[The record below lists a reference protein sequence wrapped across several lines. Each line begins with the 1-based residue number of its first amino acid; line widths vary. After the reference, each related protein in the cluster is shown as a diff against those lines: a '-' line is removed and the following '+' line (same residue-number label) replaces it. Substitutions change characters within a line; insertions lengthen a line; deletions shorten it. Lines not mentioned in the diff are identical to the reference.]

1 MTDPEIREPRGGLI
15 KHSAHM
21 ALSRRRMLQLA
32 AITGASAF
40 LAACGTAGT
49 RSPGASPSAGAPS
62 VTRGASSVGPS
73 GTSSPSATSSQS
85 GTTSLE
91 PSGSTVPS
99 SEPIQQTREPVTGN
113 FRFANWVG
121 YMDKVEGTRYPTL
134 ERFTAETGITV
145 EYSNGAV
152 DDNESFYTVDLEGP
166 LGVGEPTG
174 WDIVV
179 LTDWMMQRLIAK
191 GWLEQ
196 IDTNGLVNYPANL
209 LEQYR
214 SRPWDAGNTYA
225 APWQSG
231 MTGLGYDR
239 AKTGELDSLEALWD
253 PQFAGRMTYL
263 SEMRD
268 TIGLSALRLG
278 FDPATLT
285 QEQYDQALGEVQRA
299 VDEGLVRQL
308 AGNSYVDVMDLGDA
322 VLAIAW
328 SGDVQT
334 LLVPDQAADQDFVW
348 VLAREGGMLWTDNMG
363 IPKGAQNKAQA
374 EAWIDFYYRPDVAA
388 VVEAW
393 VNYVCPVKGAAEEM
407 LRLDPALAENIYIFP
422 TEEMR
427 ARLHDF
433 VNVDLS
439 TASAWEEGFNDAIGL

>member
-1 MTDPEIREPRGGLI
+1 MTDQGSIDLRAMATDGKAVR
-15 KHSAHM
+15 

-32 AITGASAF
+32 AVTGASAF

-49 RSPGASPSAGAPS
+49 RTPGPSASAGRPSPSGSAP
-62 VTRGASSVGPS
+62 SVGPS
-73 GTSSPSATSSQS
+73 ATASPSDTESPVPGASTS
-85 GTTSLE
+85 
-91 PSGSTVPS
+91 PS
-99 SEPIQQTREPVTGN
+99 SEPIQQSREPVTGN

-121 YMDKVEGTRYPTL
+121 YMDKAPGNRFPTL
-134 ERFTAETGITV
+134 ERFTEETGITV

-209 LEQYR
+209 LDQYR
-214 SRPWDAGNTYA
+214 SRPWDPDNTYA

-231 MTGLGYDR
+231 MTGLGFDR
-239 AKTGELDSLEALWD
+239 AKTGDLDSLEALWD

-278 FDPATLT
+278 FDPAALS
-285 QEQYDQALGEVQRA
+285 QDQYDQAVAEVQRA

-328 SGDVQT
+328 SGDVQG

-374 EAWIDFYYRPDVAA
+374 EAWIDFYYRPEVAA

-407 LRLDPALAENIYIFP
+407 LRLDPALAENVFIFP

-427 ARLHDF
+427 ARLHEF
-433 VNVDLS
+433 VSVDLD
-439 TASAWEEGFNDAIGL
+439 TASIWEEAFNDAIGL